1 MSEQTWNF
9 AAIEAASSAIQGSVG
24 TTDRLL
30 DEGKTSLKNLA
41 AAWGGSGAEA
51 YQAVQARWDD
61 ASAELNTSL
70 SNLSNEITK
79 AKEAMQQTEGGISA
93 TFGG

>member
-1 MSEQTWNF
+1 MSQQKWDF

-24 TTDRLL
+24 TTERLL

-61 ASAELNTSL
+61 TSVELNKSL
-70 SNLSNEITK
+70 SNLNTKIIEAKEFMEQTERATK
-79 AKEAMQQTEGGISA
+79 AK
-93 TFGG
+93 FGG